1 MLFRSAIQTRRSI
14 RHFDPNYTIPKEDLH
29 KIVDLTLLSP
39 TAMNKQGIDLVVVT
53 NRQKIDEATEIT
65 FRSIDAR
72 AQKRFIDRQH
82 ESGVNNALSYDASCI
97 IFLTANERAD
107 PSFIGIDTGIMCM
120 SIMAAARHY
129 NYQAICLGIL
139 LAGNKN
145 ELEKLLGIGKDKLLM
160 AVALGKPAES
170 AKVLPKEQ
178 LCKAIYIE

>member
-1 MLFRSAIQTRRSI
+1 MDVLEAIQTRRSI

-53 NRQKIDEATEIT
+53 NRQK
-65 FRSIDAR
+65 IDAR